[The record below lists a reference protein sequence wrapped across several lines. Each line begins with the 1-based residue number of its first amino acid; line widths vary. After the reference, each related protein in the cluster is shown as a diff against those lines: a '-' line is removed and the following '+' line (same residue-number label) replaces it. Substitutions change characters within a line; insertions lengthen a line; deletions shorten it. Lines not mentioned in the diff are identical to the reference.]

1 MGCYSTALPFR
12 INTLTDPLPQA
23 SKPHALIHRL
33 DSISAPSPT
42 PYPYFTIQPEKTDAL
57 VIQLNLY
64 QPSCLPLLH
73 LVCSML
79 LQTRLSTRPE
89 KNAAAVL
96 LPLLLL
102 VPPHDSRPYFSLAR
116 HDSDPLSLL
125 LPVNAFHLQIML
137 PVSPVSPL
145 LPASPYS
152 RHFQPLSCIP
162 FRLCTACPF
171 SSCHVQSLRKQ

>member
-1 MGCYSTALPFR
+1 
-12 INTLTDPLPQA
+12 
-23 SKPHALIHRL
+23 
-33 DSISAPSPT
+33 
-42 PYPYFTIQPEKTDAL
+42 
-57 VIQLNLY
+57 
-64 QPSCLPLLH
+64 
-73 LVCSML
+73 ML

-171 SSCHVQSLRKQ
+171 SSCHVQSLRKQKIGEGDVHSPIPPQVDPIWVGRSKHKLAPVRCYNEAL